1 MWPRPC
7 RSSLMPLHPA
17 PLDMKAADYER
28 EAAAAL
34 ELAHI
39 VMRKER
45 PDYGEAERQMS
56 RAKKAIEYARQINNG
71 TYKGEEY

>member
-1 MWPRPC
+1 M
-7 RSSLMPLHPA
+7 SKS
-17 PLDMKAADYER
+17 DYEQ

-34 ELAHI
+34 QLAAI
-39 VMRKER
+39 VMRKEL
-45 PDYGEAERQMS
+45 PDYGEAERQVV